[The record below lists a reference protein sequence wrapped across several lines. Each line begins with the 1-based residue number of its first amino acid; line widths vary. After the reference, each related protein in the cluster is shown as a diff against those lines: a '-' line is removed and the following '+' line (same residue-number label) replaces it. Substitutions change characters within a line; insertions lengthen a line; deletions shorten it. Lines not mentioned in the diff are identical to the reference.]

1 MISVIGGVQS
11 ASPGG
16 IISHRDSPSEREASL
31 VNSNSP
37 ARKGGAGR
45 ELSDVEIRK
54 IEELKRIDREV
65 RQHEHAHLSAGGNL
79 VRGGASFDFVTG
91 PDGKQYAVSGEVS
104 IDTAPVPDDPE
115 ATAQKA
121 QQIRQAA
128 LAPANPSAQDRQ
140 VASNATQMEA
150 QARVEILQRAQEER
164 TGQTE
169 SNSSDRA
176 PDTERNSRAEAASEQ
191 AVASKQPEETPSVN
205 AQPDAAGI
213 YRRLDQALRADF

>member
-1 MISVIGGVQS
+1 MISAIGGVQS

-16 IISHRDSPSEREASL
+16 AISHQNSPSEREARS
-31 VNSNSP
+31 SDSISP
-37 ARKGGAGR
+37 ANKGGAGR
-45 ELSDVEIRK
+45 ELSDAELRK

-65 RQHEHAHLSAGGNL
+65 RQHENAHQSAGCHL
-79 VRGGASFDFVTG
+79 VRGGSSFQFTTG
-91 PDGKQYAVSGEVS
+91 PDGKQYAVGGEVS

-121 QQIRQAA
+121 QQIRRAA
-128 LAPANPSAQDRQ
+128 LAPANPSGQDRQ
-140 VASNATQMEA
+140 VASSATQMEA
-150 QARVEILQRAQEER
+150 QARVEILRRAQEER

-176 PDTERNSRAEAASEQ
+176 RDTERNSRAEAASEQ
-191 AVASKQPEETPSVN
+191 AVASKQPEEAPSVN
-205 AQPDAAGI
+205 AQPDVAGI